1 MIELRERETKTSGG
15 AGGVVSGMA
24 LTDPAVFDAFYT
36 EALPVVYGYFLR
48 RSGGSPVL
56 AEDLTQETFLAAVR
70 QIGKGTRVDAP
81 LPWLIGIARQRLVV
95 HYRTT
100 AAEERR
106 YRPIDLDTVD
116 LVDDRD
122 DFAVVL
128 DRQQAIAAL
137 DALPPSQRLVISLR
151 YLDGLSVPEI
161 SREID
166 KSVHAVE
173 SLLARGRATFKK
185 TYLEHGHE

>member
-1 MIELRERETKTSGG
+1 MIELRKRETTISGG
-15 AGGVVSGMA
+15 DWARGQQLS
-24 LTDPAVFDAFYT
+24 DPAVFDAFYT

-48 RSGGSPVL
+48 RTGGLPAV

-70 QIGKGTRVDAP
+70 QIGKGTTVDAP
-81 LPWLIGIARQRLVV
+81 MPWLIGIARHRLID
-95 HYRTT
+95 HYRAA

-106 YRPIDLDTVD
+106 YRPFENDTFEIA
-116 LVDDRD
+116 DDRD
-122 DFAVVL
+122 PFAVVL

-137 DALPPSQRLVISLR
+137 DALPASQRLAISLR

-161 SREID
+161 AAAIA

-173 SLLARGRATFKK
+173 SLLARGRATFKQH
-185 TYLEHGHE
+185 YLEHGHE

>member
-1 MIELRERETKTSGG
+1 
-15 AGGVVSGMA
+15 VVSGAA
-24 LTDPAVFDAFYT
+24 LSDPAGFDAFYT

-48 RSGGSPVL
+48 RTGGSPAV

-81 LPWLIGIARQRLVV
+81 MPWLIGIARHRLVD
-95 HYRTT
+95 HYRAT

-106 YRPIDLDTVD
+106 YRPIDPEAEEIADERDPFATV
-116 LVDDRD
+116 LE
-122 DFAVVL
+122 
-128 DRQQAIAAL
+128 RQQAIAAL
-137 DALPPSQRLVISLR
+137 DALPATQRLAISLR

-161 SREID
+161 ARALS

-173 SLLARGRATFKK
+173 SLLARGRATFKQV
-185 TYLEHGHE
+185 YLEHGHE

>member
-1 MIELRERETKTSGG
+1 M
-15 AGGVVSGMA
+15 
-24 LTDPAVFDAFYT
+24 
-36 EALPVVYGYFLR
+36 
-48 RSGGSPVL
+48 
-56 AEDLTQETFLAAVR
+56 AEDLTQETFLSVVR

-81 LPWLIGIARQRLVV
+81 MPWLIGIARHRLID
-95 HYRTT
+95 HYRVT

-106 YRPIDLDTVD
+106 YRPIDSAAVELA
-116 LVDDRD
+116 DDRD

-137 DALPPSQRLVISLR
+137 DALPASQRLVIGLR

-161 SREID
+161 ARAVD

-173 SLLARGRATFKK
+173 SLLARGRATFKRI
-185 TYLEHGHE
+185 YLEHGHE